1 MWSYNRN
8 GSTFPF
14 LLYDLQLTKDE
25 LHSSSDGLATFTVR
39 HQSILT
45 SLGKHDLYHQE
56 DSPVGQA
63 INSLI
68 KHNYS
73 LFLIIPSSFVINRFY
88 FYLSIGQ
95 GASIRIGL
103 EAASINVDM
112 LSQSFRRSMA
122 ELHPDAES
130 DGWRS
135 SLLHSILHS
144 MFPSSQ
150 PQFCPPSLLCFFL
163 SLFVLFCIVYIQ
175 IFGLCHTILHAS
187 SLPPTLHLWTVVW
200 FKGLSPPFLEAWI
213 WDCYCYNSWEVLH
226 SWFS

>member
-8 GSTFPF
+8 GPLFPF

-45 SLGKHDLYHQE
+45 SLGRHDLYHQE

-73 LFLIIPSSFVINRFY
+73 YSSSPLRHLLSIDFI
-88 FYLSIGQ
+88 SIGQ
-95 GASIRIGL
+95 WARIRIGL
-103 EAASINVDM
+103 EAASINGGM

-135 SLLHSILHS
+135 SLLHSIFSFHVSVFTASIL
-144 MFPSSQ
+144 
-150 PQFCPPSLLCFFL
+150 PPSLLCFFL
-163 SLFVLFCIVYIQ
+163 SLCVLFCIVYIQ
-175 IFGLCHTILHAS
+175 IFGLCHIILHAS
-187 SLPPTLHLWTVVW
+187 SLPPTLHL
-200 FKGLSPPFLEAWI
+200 
-213 WDCYCYNSWEVLH
+213 
-226 SWFS
+226 

>member
-68 KHNYS
+68 KHNSPHLYS
-73 LFLIIPSSFVINRFY
+73 SSSLRHL
-88 FYLSIGQ
+88 LSIDFISIFLSGR
-95 GASIRIGL
+95 GIRIGL

-175 IFGLCHTILHAS
+175 IFGQCHTILHAS